1 MHTPQRSDTLVGR
14 QVHSQRSSKSSPAG
28 GSPPPASLPSRGTP
42 SYVLWSLGLQGQRQS
57 YCHPFA
63 STGAR
68 EAGSSLPS
76 NQCSLIYRTLVTT
89 PYSHPPPGNSRGSG
103 RGSGPLGLAM
113 LLACTAL
120 CTLLLACRALGHR
133 PLCREDTEVHAV
145 LGLPPWSPQK
155 SPSKPPTSQP
165 VPPGTSTTP
174 FLSISLPLLPGPS
187 SSPSAAP
194 IGIGAFS
201 GVPYPAL
208 GQTPPCPPKCS

>member
-1 MHTPQRSDTLVGR
+1 MHTPQRSDTLAGR

-165 VPPGTSTTP
+165 VPPWDQHNC
-174 FLSISLPLLPGPS
+174 LPLHFPASLARPKLCPIS
-187 SSPSAAP
+187 SSHWNRCLLRGPISCSWSDAP
-194 IGIGAFS
+194 M
-201 GVPYPAL
+201 P
-208 GQTPPCPPKCS
+208 T